1 MRSPPNPQPLSFLC
15 FGDLPWPW
23 TARIVQCRSVAVTH
37 VMCWRG
43 LRRKR
48 RRQGSVILVCSPV
61 EVRVRL
67 CVKGW
72 ACLAQNTD
80 CTSSTNLS
88 TKTPFGL
95 LTSGGGVETSTRAC
109 CDVEEQHD
117 GFKAALKFLGCRE
130 GRLHGGRT
138 RERVKWNLSPD
149 SPLVKPT
156 WLKQS
161 SFSFCLVGNHV
172 APMLHSVGHK
182 LQKNRCYS

>member
-48 RRQGSVILVCSPV
+48 RRQGSMILVCSPV

-95 LTSGGGVETSTRAC
+95 LTSGGGVKTSTRAC
-109 CDVEEQHD
+109 CDVEEQRD

-161 SFSFCLVGNHV
+161 Q
-172 APMLHSVGHK
+172 APSRSAL
-182 LQKNRCYS
+182 